1 MNSESDLQALQNDLA
16 TKFQLQGGSTTV
28 NSEPDVLMA
37 HRKVSVGYQEERLLS
52 QSKYLLSTADRK
64 NILQQSETLKTLYD
78 DMAKAL
84 PYQNHGTDLII
95 YLIGKNKSANRSQAI
110 AMLTAMLEA
119 GYITEIDGIG
129 PNAAP
134 VKAAASNPFGDS
146 DSNSYWSSDT
156 DIFNEFNEHGMYKL
170 LRVNE
175 IMTNSGTFQLN
186 VDVDSSSVFV
196 SRPDEQGTGQEHVIR
211 SVFEGAQYNVGR
223 FTGVDGMGGQR
234 ESNFNLTEMGEM
246 DLDDS
251 VVSST
256 GSKSLQEAY
265 CRHEELLLCKPRASR
280 AAIVQRPRHN
290 APITYTF
297 RTRISLQL
305 SCCAPKTWTNRGQRR
320 SFRCALASPTRC
332 RPSSWKSTR
341 WTSAAM

>member
-1 MNSESDLQALQNDLA
+1 MNSESDLRALQNDLA
-16 TKFQLQGGSTTV
+16 NKFQLPAGSAML
-28 NSEPDVLMA
+28 NNDPDLLMQ

-64 NILQQSETLKTLYD
+64 NILQQSETLKSLYD

-84 PYQNHGTDLII
+84 PYQNHGNDLII

-134 VKAAASNPFGDS
+134 VKVATNANYPFADS
-146 DSNSYWSSDT
+146 DSNNYWSSDT
-156 DIFNEFNEHGMYKL
+156 DIFNEFNENGMYKL

-196 SRPDEQGTGQEHVIR
+196 SKPDESVTGQEHVIR
-211 SVFEGAQYNVGR
+211 NVFKCEKSYDGR
-223 FTGVDGMGGQR
+223 FTGIDGMAGQR
-234 ESNFNLTEMGEM
+234 ESNFNLAEIGEM
-246 DLDDS
+246 DVDDS
-251 VVSST
+251 LMSST

-265 CRHEELLLCKPRASR
+265 CRHEELLLCELDAGERENGAGMHI
-280 AAIVQRPRHN
+280 A
-290 APITYTF
+290 F
-297 RTRISLQL
+297 
-305 SCCAPKTWTNRGQRR
+305 
-320 SFRCALASPTRC
+320 
-332 RPSSWKSTR
+332 
-341 WTSAAM
+341 